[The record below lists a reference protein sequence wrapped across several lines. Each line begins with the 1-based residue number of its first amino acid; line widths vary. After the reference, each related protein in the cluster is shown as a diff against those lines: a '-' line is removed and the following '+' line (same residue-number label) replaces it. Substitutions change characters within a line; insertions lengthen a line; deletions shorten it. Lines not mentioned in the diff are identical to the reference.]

1 MGSWEASGSGTP
13 DNSLGEVLPTWK
25 LSSPPALGLILTSS
39 SHRQ

>member
-1 MGSWEASGSGTP
+1 MEAWGASGPGTP

-25 LSSPPALGLILTSS
+25 PSSPPALGLILTSS